1 MSKIVASA
9 CEALKY
15 LLLIEPIYYE
25 NWSFL
30 KRLLLSE
37 INAILKDKGE

>member
-1 MSKIVASA
+1 MSKIVASS

-15 LLLIEPIYYE
+15 ILLIEPIYYE

-30 KRLLLSE
+30 KNILLSE
-37 INAILKDKGE
+37 IKTILKDKGK